1 MIRVKTIHIE
11 DFRGVRNLDLD
22 LAGNNFGICG
32 PNGTGKSGV
41 VDAIEFCLTGDVTR
55 LSGQGTAGLSVKNH
69 APHVDQRT
77 HPEKANVTITG
88 DIPSLG
94 KTITIHRSVNNPK
107 KVEIKPIDAA
117 IKDTVA
123 ELEAHPEF
131 ALSRREIAKYIIT
144 PPGQRSI
151 DVQTLLRLDHIERL
165 RKSFTTFNNKRKT
178 ETDEAESNRMKAE
191 AELKSALEISELDHT
206 LVLGKVNEKR
216 QILGLPIL
224 TELTKSTS
232 FKAGVTAPQDTDK
245 KPVLSKSIAQ
255 ADFSALQT
263 ALQGEEPSQIDD
275 TRKAAKDALEKIRD
289 DEQALALARRHGF
302 IKTGLDLVTEDA
314 CPLCD
319 TPWKADELREH
330 LLNKILS
337 AEKIEEMLSQLRTN
351 INVIL
356 KALAERTQAIERIIH
371 YCTLLKPQVPYT
383 EIDTYLKNL
392 REAET
397 ALKDFIEDHSQ
408 VIPAIT
414 ALTKSWWSLTS
425 LQQSQINECQTAVN
439 ALPDSSAA
447 DEARDILSVAQDRH
461 ERLLKATKEKSERKE
476 QSVVAQKVMDYYNST
491 ATKVLEGVY
500 GQVAEDFS
508 TYYRA
513 INREDEDR
521 FVGKL
526 TSEPAKLSFDVDFYG
541 RGLFPPGAYHSEG
554 HQDAMGLCLYLALM
568 KHTLGDKFT
577 FAVLDDVLMS
587 VDTGH
592 RREVCRLLKKES
604 PNTQFIITTHD
615 RVWLQYMKTE
625 NVISRSQSFGG
636 WTVDCGP
643 RVWDDHDVWI
653 EIQGELA
660 KDNVA
665 QAAWLLRHYLEYTAV
680 ILADNL
686 RTRIEF
692 GGDGHYALAD
702 LMPHILKH
710 WGTLLEA
717 GEKSAIKWK
726 LVDEKDSITAMRI
739 TGKELI
745 AKTNAEQWAINPSV
759 HFTEWANLEVHEF
772 QEVVDA
778 FKMLLEHLRCE
789 NPACMSYL
797 YVSPHKGQPEELRCN
812 CGKIA
817 INLKI

>member
-11 DFRGVRNLDLD
+11 DFRGIRKLDLD

-55 LSGQGTAGLSVKNH
+55 LSGQGTADLSVKNH

-107 KVEIKPIDAA
+107 KVEIKPADAA
-117 IKDTVA
+117 IKCIVA

-144 PPGQRSI
+144 PPGQRSV

-165 RKSFTTFNNKRKT
+165 RKSFTTFNNKR
-178 ETDEAESNRMKAE
+178 RAE
-191 AELKSALEISELDHT
+191 AEEAGRNCVKAEVDLKTSLKINKLDRA
-206 LVLGKVNEKR
+206 LVLGKVNENR
-216 QILGLPIL
+216 QILGLPVL
-224 TELTKSTS
+224 TELNKDTS

-245 KPVLSKSIAQ
+245 KPVLRKAIAQ
-255 ADFSALQT
+255 ADLIALQT
-263 ALQGEEPSQIDD
+263 ALQGEEPATLDGN
-275 TRKAAKDALEKIRD
+275 RKAAKDALEKLRD
-289 DEQALALARRHGF
+289 DERALTLARRHGF
-302 IKTGLDLVTEDA
+302 IKTGLDLITEDA

-319 TPWKADELREH
+319 KPWKASDLREY
-330 LLNKILS
+330 LRNKILS
-337 AEKIEEMLSQLRTN
+337 ADKIEELLDQLRTK
-351 INVIL
+351 INAVL
-356 KALAERTQAIERIIH
+356 EALVERIQAIERVIQ
-371 YCTLLKPQVPYT
+371 YSKSLKPPVPCT
-383 EIDTYLKNL
+383 EIDTYLNGLK
-392 REAET
+392 EAET
-397 ALKDFIEDHSQ
+397 ALKDFLEDHSR
-408 VIPAIT
+408 VTSAIT
-414 ALTKSWWSLTS
+414 SVTNSWWSPTAP
-425 LQQSQINECQTAVN
+425 QQAQINECQTAVN
-439 ALPDSSAA
+439 SLPDTSAA
-447 DEARDILSVAQDRH
+447 DEARDILSVAQDRY
-461 ERLLKATKEKSERKE
+461 ERLLTATRETKERKA
-476 QSVVAQKVMDYYNST
+476 QSSVAQKVLDHYNTT
-491 ATKVLEGVY
+491 ATEVLEGVY
-500 GQVAEDFS
+500 DQVAEDFS
-508 TYYRA
+508 AYYRA
-513 INREDEDR
+513 INHEDEER

-592 RREVCRLLKKES
+592 RREVCRLLKKKF
-604 PNTQFIITTHD
+604 PNTQFILTTHD

-625 NVISRSQSFGG
+625 NVISYSQSFGG
-636 WTVDCGP
+636 WTVDSGP
-643 RVWDDHDVWI
+643 RVWDDHDVWT
-653 EIQGELA
+653 EIQNELA
-660 KDNVA
+660 KNNVA

-686 RTRIEF
+686 RARIEF
-692 GGDGHYALAD
+692 RGDGHYDLAD
-702 LMPHILKH
+702 LMPHVLKQ
-710 WGTLLEA
+710 WRTLLED

-726 LVDEKDSITAMRI
+726 LIDQNASLATMRAIAKD
-739 TGKELI
+739 LI
-745 AKTNAEQWAINPSV
+745 AKTNSEQWAINPSV
-759 HFTEWANLEVHEF
+759 HFNEWANLQVHEF

-778 FKMLLEHLRCE
+778 FKKLLEHLRCK
-789 NPACMSYL
+789 NPTCMSYL
-797 YVSPHKGQPEELRCN
+797 YVSPHKGQKEELRCN
-812 CGKIA
+812 CGTTA
-817 INLKI
+817 INLKT